1 MTRSS
6 RRPFTGI
13 RQACDA
19 CHFKKVR
26 CLRGPEEGDGPC
38 QKCSREGVACVFS
51 PALKTGRPPK
61 KPPAQTRPEAGPIL
75 TPPSTL
81 SSDTPSQPI
90 DLVSQALPST
100 LEETPI
106 PWEAWD
112 GMDMGIVCFPS
123 ADCPLQH
130 DFDEL
135 KKAAKPEVIVLKRLE
150 QLSAFQQQLVA
161 KRREHAA
168 VFSRHPGT
176 DASSAIQEMLHITQK
191 VTKFNAWLM
200 MGGAKFAFRKPMLD
214 SMSDETALM
223 MVVSPA
229 TLVLEVFVDILEL
242 AFPSL
247 KKRPSESDFLVSG
260 EAGVCAIDPA
270 LLSNASMKEL
280 GFTPA
285 AVPDIASV
293 HNLANPVCIYILL
306 TALQDQLDS
315 MRKAVELGL
324 DSFPRMD
331 TAKGA
336 QGLLPAIMDQYSEK
350 IRFVQGHITKAGG
363 DNLMAG
369 LD

>member
-1 MTRSS
+1 MTKSS
-6 RRPFTGI
+6 RGPFTGI

-19 CHFKKVR
+19 CHFKKIR

-61 KPPAQTRPEAGPIL
+61 KPPAAIRPEPGPTL

-90 DLVSQALPST
+90 DPISQAPPST
-100 LEETPI
+100 LDEPPI

-135 KKAAKPEVIVLKRLE
+135 KKAAKPECSQAARA
-150 QLSAFQQQLVA
+150 AF
-161 KRREHAA
+161 
-168 VFSRHPGT
+168 SPGT
-176 DASSAIQEMLHITQK
+176 DASNAIQEMLQITQK

-247 KKRPSESDFLVSG
+247 KKRPSDSDCSVSG
-260 EAGVCAIDPA
+260 EAGICAINPA
-270 LLSNASMKEL
+270 LLSSASMKEL

-285 AVPDIASV
+285 AVPDISAV

>member
-1 MTRSS
+1 MTKSS
-6 RRPFTGI
+6 RGPFTGI

-19 CHFKKVR
+19 CHFKKIR

-61 KPPAQTRPEAGPIL
+61 KPLAAIHPEPGPAL

-90 DLVSQALPST
+90 DSVSQASPST
-100 LEETPI
+100 LDELPI

-168 VFSRHPGT
+168 VFSRQLGT
-176 DASSAIQEMLHITQK
+176 DASNAIQEMLQITQK

-229 TLVLEVFVDILEL
+229 TMVLEVFVDILEL

-247 KKRPSESDFLVSG
+247 KKRSSDSDSG
-260 EAGVCAIDPA
+260 ESSICAINPA

-280 GFTPA
+280 GFAPT
-285 AVPDIASV
+285 AVPDITAV
-293 HNLANPVCIYILL
+293 HDLANPVCIYILL

-315 MRKAVELGL
+315 MRKAVELAL

-331 TAKGA
+331 SAKGA

-350 IRFVQGHITKAGG
+350 IRHVQGHITKAGG
-363 DNLMAG
+363 DNLMTG